1 MASKTDSDVTP
12 TLYRYYRR
20 LQKSVA
26 GPEQDLDR
34 RFDRIIANIEQ
45 RQRQEAS
52 DRHAKPSYL
61 TWLRNAVHRARRSTF
76 GQISAGGATAAL
88 AAKLT
93 QYAQGWANLAAAALT
108 GMLAAVVVAAAM
120 DTRNLAPLRRVRR
133 RSQTKDATP
142 SPHP

>member
-1 MASKTDSDVTP
+1 MASKTDNGVTP
-12 TLYRYYRR
+12 TLYRYYRG

-26 GPEQDLDR
+26 GTEQDLDR
-34 RFDRIIANIEQ
+34 RFDRIIAGIEQ
-45 RQRQEAS
+45 RKWQEARGR
-52 DRHAKPSYL
+52 DAKPSCL
-61 TWLRNAVHRARRSTF
+61 TCLRNAVHRARRSTF

-93 QYAQGWANLAAAALT
+93 QYAQGWANLAAAAAT

-133 RSQTKDATP
+133 RRQTEDATP